1 MAGDP
6 PDAVIQPRLGELGLL
21 EYHRGSEAIA
31 EGRAAAELMIPQIK
45 RLLDEA

>member
-1 MAGDP
+1 MARRK
-6 PDAVIQPRLGELGLL
+6 PRIGIA
-21 EYHRGSEAIA
+21 RGVEAIA